1 MHGYSFGAAE
11 NGVSFGRYVTSLG
24 EEHFVAQA
32 TLTLN
37 TNNSG
42 PKVGPV
48 VISEIMY
55 HPPDLAGGE
64 DNQDDEFVELRN
76 VTASN
81 VALFSAAFP
90 TNRWHLRGG
99 IDYDFPSNT
108 TFAAG
113 GRLLVVSFDT
123 TNVVKLAAFRQRYAL
138 SASVPVFGP
147 YAGKLDNSTDIVR
160 LRKPDA
166 PNASGVS
173 AFHPCG

>member
-24 EEHFVAQA
+24 EEHFVSSDTDPEYEQLRSEGWA
-32 TLTLN
+32 
-37 TNNSG
+37 G
-42 PKVGPV
+42 GDP
-48 VISEIMY
+48 EIMY

-113 GRLLVVSFDT
+113 GRLLAVSFDDD
-123 TNVVKLAAFRQRYAL
+123 QR
-138 SASVPVFGP
+138 GQ
-147 YAGKLDNSTDIVR
+147 AGGLPPT
-160 LRKPDA
+160 LRSLGQCA
-166 PNASGVS
+166 GLRSLRGQAG
-173 AFHPCG
+173 